1 MTANTTIARPYA
13 KAVFEQAR
21 EEGNLDGWSTLLKTL
36 ADIVREPK
44 MRLILSNPKISAAKL
59 LELVS
64 SVYGG
69 KLSASA
75 TNFIRVLI
83 RSNRLRLA
91 GQISE
96 LFEQKRAEAEGRIEV
111 NVVSAYELDA
121 DQTRRIADAM
131 GKRTGRKVN
140 VSSVIDPSLIGGVI
154 IRAGDSVIDAS
165 LRGRLNRLRNE
176 LIG

>member
-1 MTANTTIARPYA
+1 MLANTTIARPYA

-21 EEGNLDGWSTLLKTL
+21 EEGNMDGWSTLLGTL
-36 ADIVREPK
+36 AAIVREPQ
-44 MRLILSNPKISAAKL
+44 MRLILSNPKVSHAKL

-83 RSNRLRLA
+83 KSNRLRFA
-91 GQISE
+91 GQIAE
-96 LFEQKRAEAEGRIEV
+96 LFEQKRADAEGRIDIDV
-111 NVVSAYELDA
+111 ISAYELDSEQA
-121 DQTRRIADAM
+121 KKIAEAM
-131 GKRTGRKVN
+131 GRRTGRKVN
-140 VSSVIDPSLIGGVI
+140 IASVVDKSLIGGMI